1 MTNINTITKI
11 GIIGRGN
18 WGKKVIK
25 VLKKNFTV
33 EFIAGKEVNYNK
45 LTKKIDWV
53 FVLTPNHTHYK
64 ICKFFLNSKINVFCE
79 KPLTM
84 TFEQSIDLYKISKKN
99 KVILYVDDIE
109 IFKNKKLNIK
119 SSNFIIRKKNDLG
132 NNYSLFERFCYH
144 DIYLIYDYIKNKKL
158 KKLKFVKSSDLNFIL
173 YYEKN
178 TFNFLYSI
186 HSKEKVHKIN
196 NTNFLKFRGNPLEKM
211 ISGIV
216 KNKKNFENSKRS
228 LFALK
233 LILKLKS
240 EYKKIL

>member
-33 EFIAGKEVNYNK
+33 EFITGKEVNFK
-45 LTKKIDWV
+45 ELTKQIDWV
-53 FVLTPNHTHYK
+53 FVLTPNPTHYK

-84 TFEQSIDLYKISKKN
+84 TFKQSIDLYKISKKN

-109 IFKNKKLNIK
+109 IFKNKKLNII
-119 SSNFIIRKKNDLG
+119 SSNSIIRKKTDLG

-144 DIYLIYDYIKNKKL
+144 DLYLIYDYIKDKKL
-158 KKLKFVKSSDLNFIL
+158 KKLKFLKSSDLNFIL
-173 YYEKN
+173 YYEKA
-178 TFNFLYSI
+178 TFNFFYSI
-186 HSKEKVHKIN
+186 HSKEKVHRIN
-196 NTNFLKFRGNPLEKM
+196 NTNFLRFTGNPLEKM
-211 ISGIV
+211 ILSVV
-216 KNKKNFENSKRS
+216 KKKGFFENNKRS
-228 LFALK
+228 LFTLK

-240 EYKKIL
+240 KYKKII